1 MINFEIYKKGQK
13 IGYTRY
19 IHSFD
24 KENIKTLFI
33 FHGLYG
39 RGKNWQSFA
48 KKMSQDKKTII
59 ITVDLRN
66 HGGNVFNE
74 NISYS
79 LMLEDILDLFNYLEI
94 KKTNLLGHSMGGKL
108 AMLLALSNPNYI
120 NKIIIVDIAPVNY
133 KNYDNSI
140 IDALLNLNLRIVKNR
155 NHADE
160 LLLNHIDQK
169 FLRLFLLQNLQLI
182 DGKYNWSINL
192 TAIKRAMIDLRSF
205 PKMETNN
212 KVDIKSLCIYG
223 GKSDYVNE
231 DQFKFFKNY
240 FTNIT
245 FYQIK
250 NAGHFLHIET
260 PDEFYEVSKNFLED

>member
-1 MINFEIYKKGQK
+1 MINFEIYKKGQRIEYNK
-13 IGYTRY
+13 N

-24 KENIKTLFI
+24 KEKINTLFI

-48 KKMSQDKKTII
+48 KKMSQNNKIKV

-66 HGGNVFNE
+66 HGGNDFLE
-74 NISYS
+74 NMSYT
-79 LMLEDILDLFNYLEI
+79 LMMEDILNLFNYLEI

-108 AMLLALSNPNYI
+108 AMLLALSKPHYI
-120 NKIIIVDIAPVNY
+120 NKIIIADIAPVNY
-133 KNYDNSI
+133 KNDNNEI

-192 TAIKRAMIDLRSF
+192 NAIKRAMIDLRSF
-205 PKMETNN
+205 PKMEINN

-223 GKSDYVNE
+223 GKSDYVKE

-240 FTNIT
+240 FSNIT
-245 FYQIK
+245 FYKIK

-260 PDEFYEVSKNFLED
+260 PDEFYEISKNFLED